1 MGLTPYPRR
10 TQRALHDSAVGKER
24 APQPHESPKKSK
36 VFSGPLFL
44 YSPIIHGQLSLLPTD
59 SYKLTTDSGRI
70 KPIIDHLEYFTAWFQ
85 NFTHITMSCDSVCYE
100 LDTSNE
106 SPRCWP

>member
-1 MGLTPYPRR
+1 MIRLLARNVPRSHMNR
-10 TQRALHDSAVGKER
+10 
-24 APQPHESPKKSK
+24 PKNQSI
-36 VFSGPLFL
+36 LWTAFL